1 MRLDRHKGGFAVSTL
16 VSLLSAG
23 LMAVSSASPDTVQ
36 LYEDLGDHHY
46 EISTENPLAQQ
57 YFDQGLRLVWAFNHA
72 EAIRAFTEA
81 ARLDPEC
88 AMCYWGIA
96 YAYGPNIN
104 APMDSTSGVAAWN
117 AVQEAL
123 ARKDHASDREDAFID
138 AVAQRY
144 AEVPP
149 VARAALDSAW
159 AEAMTAVAERFPDDL
174 EAATVA
180 ADARMNLSPW
190 NYWTPEGELRPGHD
204 RTLAMLESAIAADST
219 HPGACHLF
227 IHAVEA
233 AEPERAVPCAERLAG
248 LMPGAGHIVHMPAH
262 IYIRVGR
269 YDDAIQANVHA
280 VHTDETF
287 IMDTGPTGIYPA
299 FYYPHNYH
307 FLSFASMHG
316 GQGQRALETAREA
329 AAKMSHDLARAF
341 GPEAA
346 RMLAHPHLT
355 LTAFGRWDETLA
367 EPMPPADIPFA
378 AGLAHY
384 SRGVAHAALDH
395 PDQARAELDS
405 LTRIA
410 NGFTED
416 WPATVMQIAIH
427 SLSGD
432 IAYRQED
439 YDGAIDHYG
448 QAVELEDGLRYT
460 EPAYWNRPIRRDL
473 GAALLAAGRAAD
485 AENAYAED
493 LGKFPDNGWSL
504 FGIIQA
510 FEAQGKTAEAEAAR
524 KRLRAAW
531 ENADVTL
538 TASRF

>member
-1 MRLDRHKGGFAVSTL
+1 MSTL
-16 VSLLSAG
+16 VSLFSAG
-23 LMAVSSASPDTVQ
+23 LMAVSNASPDTLQ
-36 LYEDLGDHHY
+36 LYDDLGDHHY
-46 EISTENPLAQQ
+46 EISTENPLTQQ
-57 YFDQGLRLVWAFNHA
+57 YFDQGLRLTWAFNHA
-72 EAIRAFTEA
+72 EAIRAFEEA

-138 AVAQRY
+138 AIAERY

-149 VARAALDSAW
+149 VERAALDSAW
-159 AEAMTAVAERFPDDL
+159 ADAATAVAERYPDDL

-204 RTLAMLESAIAADST
+204 KTLAMLEGAIAADST

-269 YDDAIQANVHA
+269 YDDAIQSNLHA
-280 VHTDETF
+280 VHQDETF

-307 FLSFASMHG
+307 FLSFASMHA
-316 GQGQRALETAREA
+316 GQGERALETAREA

-355 LTAFGRWDETLA
+355 LIAFGRWDETLA

-384 SRGVAHAALDH
+384 SRGVAHAALEH
-395 PDQARAELDS
+395 PDEAQAELDS
-405 LTRIA
+405 VSRIA
-410 NGFTED
+410 TAFTEG

-432 IAYRQED
+432 IAYRQGD
-439 YDGAIDHYG
+439 YDGAIAHYE
-448 QAVELEDGLRYT
+448 QARDLEDSLRYT

-473 GAALLAAGRAAD
+473 GAALLAAGRPAE
-485 AENAYAED
+485 AENAFAED

-510 FEAQGKTAEAEAAR
+510 FEAQGKAAEAEAAR
-524 KRLRAAW
+524 ERLRNAW

>member
-1 MRLDRHKGGFAVSTL
+1 
-16 VSLLSAG
+16 
-23 LMAVSSASPDTVQ
+23 
-36 LYEDLGDHHY
+36 
-46 EISTENPLAQQ
+46 
-57 YFDQGLRLVWAFNHA
+57 
-72 EAIRAFTEA
+72 
-81 ARLDPEC
+81 
-88 AMCYWGIA
+88 
-96 YAYGPNIN
+96 
-104 APMDSTSGVAAWN
+104 
-117 AVQEAL
+117 
-123 ARKDHASDREDAFID
+123 
-138 AVAQRY
+138 
-144 AEVPP
+144 
-149 VARAALDSAW
+149 
-159 AEAMTAVAERFPDDL
+159 
-174 EAATVA
+174 
-180 ADARMNLSPW
+180 
-190 NYWTPEGELRPGHD
+190 
-204 RTLAMLESAIAADST
+204 
-219 HPGACHLF
+219 
-227 IHAVEA
+227 
-233 AEPERAVPCAERLAG
+233 
-248 LMPGAGHIVHMPAH
+248 
-262 IYIRVGR
+262 VGR